1 VNRMTNIKTKSGNDL
16 TPATLHDMP
25 IGQKI
30 TAYED
35 ILNDQELY
43 SKKLEELAKKGNEVL
58 EPAGITFSDY
68 LQRDAI
74 KVTKKRNV
82 NPIINSFAE
91 RIGNDISDVLA
102 NGSTGE
108 TTLEQYLG
116 EESYAKLKVIADEYA
131 TQKYK
136 SKEVDE
142 KESEKVWLN
151 FTKVRDQYQEARE
164 ALANANR
171 RMDQANQYVSYVQK
185 LAEVASK
192 TKRLMQ

>member
-1 VNRMTNIKTKSGNDL
+1 MTNIKTKSGNDL

>member
-1 VNRMTNIKTKSGNDL
+1 MTNIKTKSGNDL

-74 KVTKKRNV
+74 KVPKKRNV

>member
-1 VNRMTNIKTKSGNDL
+1 MTNIKTKSGNDL
-16 TPATLHDMP
+16 TPATLHDIP

>member
-1 VNRMTNIKTKSGNDL
+1 MTNIKTKSGNDL

-74 KVTKKRNV
+74 KVPKKRDV

>member
-1 VNRMTNIKTKSGNDL
+1 MTNIKTKSGNDL

-43 SKKLEELAKKGNEVL
+43 SKKLEELAKKGSEVL